1 MTDQK
6 ADLLEQKT
14 SLLVYLASK
23 LKAGDM
29 HAVQDAASD
38 IREID
43 AKLEVLVSLEV
54 PSPRPAANSL
64 DDVTIMDG
72 HK

>member
-1 MTDQK
+1 MTTQK

-14 SLLVYLASK
+14 SLVAYLTSK

-43 AKLEVLVSLEV
+43 AKLQVLAEMDEHQVETD
-54 PSPRPAANSL
+54 PRIL
-64 DDVTIMDG
+64 KRIG
-72 HK
+72 